1 MTKLETVNLATPG
14 PGLQRFL
21 RTWGMQLNFLAQ
33 LVSGMLEVRNSV
45 HLHVVSVQIPSE
57 IQIFEEGF
65 FFRHTGFA
73 VVVCEPVFN

>member
-33 LVSGMLEVRNSV
+33 RVTGMLEVRNSV
-45 HLHVVSVQIPSE
+45 HLHVVSVHVPSE

-65 FFRHTGFA
+65 FFQHTSFA